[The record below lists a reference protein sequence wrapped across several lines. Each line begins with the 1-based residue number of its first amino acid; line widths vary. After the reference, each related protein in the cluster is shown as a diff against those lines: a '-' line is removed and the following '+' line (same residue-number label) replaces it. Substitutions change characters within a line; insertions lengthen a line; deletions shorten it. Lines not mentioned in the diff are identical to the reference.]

1 MFLTKEGNQM
11 LKILTR
17 ILDQKV
23 NSYKEH
29 LMGHSGIFAYMRP
42 NSKTMS
48 ERDKVISLFY
58 SVMTSMLNPIIYSL
72 RNKDVKGAL
81 RKLAGR

>member
-29 LMGHSGIFAYMRP
+29 LMGHSGIFAYELYVR
-42 NSKTMS
+42 
-48 ERDKVISLFY
+48 
-58 SVMTSMLNPIIYSL
+58 
-72 RNKDVKGAL
+72 
-81 RKLAGR
+81 